1 MKQAIL
7 ITAYKDLDFLS
18 EIISYFDDDFYF
30 FIHIDK
36 KCKEDTSG
44 LNHFNQVYVYH
55 NYHIEWGGS
64 NHLMA
69 ILLLIREAYKKHEY
83 EYFHLITGSDF
94 PVKPLSAFKDFFE
107 KHQNENFMEYFPLPR
122 DSWGEDGG
130 LKRIRYYW
138 FGLNWVDV
146 RGRFWELIR
155 LSLRIQKKLKINR
168 KFRYFNGK
176 LWAGGTYWSLSEHA
190 IETFIRFVDENP
202 RYIRRFRFTS
212 IGEEIFLQ
220 TVLLNLGMPVTNNYL
235 RYIDWGEDGAN
246 PVMLSEKDYDR
257 VMASD
262 CFFARKFDKIKS
274 AKLIN
279 KIKSAGL

>member
-18 EIISYFDDDFYF
+18 EIISYFDDDFSF

-36 KCKEDTSG
+36 KCKEDISE
-44 LNHFNQVYVYH
+44 LSHFKHAYLYQ

-190 IETFIRFVDENP
+190 IEAFIRFVDENP
-202 RYIRRFRFTS
+202 RYIRRFRCTS

-246 PVMLSEKDYDR
+246 PVTLTEKDYDR
-257 VMASD
+257 IMSSD

>member
-7 ITAYKDLDFLS
+7 ITAYKDLDFLK
-18 EIISYFDDDFYF
+18 EIVDFFDDDFTF

-36 KCKEDTSG
+36 KCKEDITALSQINNVF
-44 LNHFNQVYVYH
+44 LFN

-69 ILLLIREAYKKHEY
+69 ILLLMKEAYKRNEY
-83 EYFHLITGSDF
+83 AYFHLITGSDF
-94 PVKPLSAFKDFFE
+94 PVKPLAEFKDFFE
-107 KHQNENFMEYFPLPR
+107 KHKNENFMEYFPLPR
-122 DSWGEDGG
+122 ESWGEDGG

-138 FGLNWVDV
+138 VGLNRVDV

-168 KFRYFNGK
+168 KFPFFDGK
-176 LWAGGTYWSLSEHA
+176 LWAGGTYWSLSRKA
-190 IETFIRFVDENP
+190 VETFIRFVDENP
-202 RYIRRFRFTS
+202 GYIRRFRCTS

-220 TVLLNLGMPVTNNYL
+220 TVLLNLDVPVTNNYL

-246 PVMLSEKDYDR
+246 PVTLTEKDYDR
-257 VMASD
+257 ILESD
-262 CFFARKFDKIKS
+262 CFFARKFDKINS
-274 AKLIN
+274 ATLIE

>member
-190 IETFIRFVDENP
+190 IEAFIRFVDENP
-202 RYIRRFRFTS
+202 RYIRRFRCTS

-220 TVLLNLGMPVTNNYL
+220 TVLLNLDVLVTNNYL

-246 PVMLSEKDYDR
+246 PVTLTEEDYDR
-257 VMASD
+257 ILESD
-262 CFFARKFDKIKS
+262 CFFARKFDKINS
-274 AKLIN
+274 ATLID